1 MNIHDIYLDFLKYK
15 NQENAESRDDG
26 KFHASSAGSCY
37 RKQMYRLESYPQDD
51 MDDSSY
57 KVLRLGTVVH
67 KDFEDAITH
76 HLEKN
81 AKEIINKKIHI
92 FSEKKVNLDK
102 YNITGTLD
110 IGEYI
115 EEDGIFNLYDLK
127 TTAAYKWS
135 TMFGIK
141 KNRQPTFQFDKYRMQ
156 LATYGMAIKE
166 ELDIKELNMF
176 LVFYNK
182 NTSMIREVKV
192 YADEW
197 IKKAIDYWEELKSLA
212 STMKNGLFEEK
223 LRPGWQFGV
232 PYEDW
237 ECKYCNY
244 KTICPSNLK

>member
-1 MNIHDIYLDFLKYK
+1 MNIHDIYLNFLKYK

-26 KFHASSAGSCY
+26 KFHASSTGSCY
-37 RKQMYRLESYPQDD
+37 RKQMYRLEDYPQDD

-67 KDFEDAITH
+67 KDFENAIEH

-81 AKEIINKKIHI
+81 AKEITSKKISI
-92 FSEKKVNLDK
+92 FSEKKVSLDK
-102 YNITGTLD
+102 YNVTGTLD

-115 EEDGIFNLYDLK
+115 EENGVFNL
-127 TTAAYKWS
+127 
-135 TMFGIK
+135 
-141 KNRQPTFQFDKYRMQ
+141 
-156 LATYGMAIKE
+156 YGMAIKE
-166 ELDIKELNMF
+166 ELDVKELNMF

-197 IKKAIDYWEELKSLA
+197 IDKATDYWEELTSLA

>member
-1 MNIHDIYLDFLKYK
+1 MNIHDIYLNYLKYK
-15 NQENAESRDDG
+15 NEEHAEIRNDG

-37 RKQMYRLESYPQDD
+37 RKQMYRLEEYPQDNL
-51 MDDSSY
+51 DDSSY
-57 KVLRLGTVVH
+57 KILRLGTIVH
-67 KDFEDAITH
+67 KDFENAITY
-76 HLEKN
+76 EVEN
-81 AKEIINKKIHI
+81 NKEDDSILYSEYKINID
-92 FSEKKVNLDK
+92 E
-102 YNITGTLD
+102 YNVTGTLD

-115 EEDGIFNLYDLK
+115 EEDGVFNLYDLK

-141 KNRQPTFQFDKYRMQ
+141 KNRQPVFEFDKYRMQ

-166 ELDIKELNMF
+166 ELDVKELNMF

-197 IKKAIDYWEELKSLA
+197 IDKAKDYWDELKSLA

-244 KTICPSNLK
+244 KTICPSKLK

>member
-1 MNIHDIYLDFLKYK
+1 VNIHDIYLNFLKHENAK
-15 NQENAESRDDG
+15 NAESRNDG

-37 RKQMYRLESYPQDD
+37 RKQMYRLEDYPQDE

-57 KVLRLGTVVH
+57 KVLRLGTIVH
-67 KDFEDAITH
+67 KDFEDAMKH
-76 HLEKN
+76 HFEHN
-81 AKEIINKKIHI
+81 ALVTRKKIAVFTERKI
-92 FSEKKVNLDK
+92 NLDK
-102 YNITGTLD
+102 YNITGTFD
-110 IGEYI
+110 IGEYNFK
-115 EEDGIFNLYDLK
+115 DKVFNLYDLK

-166 ELDIKELNMF
+166 EFDVKELNMF

-197 IKKAIDYWEELKSLA
+197 IDKAIDYWDELKSLA